1 MKKMLGAALSVVMTM
16 TALPALA
23 QTVCSNASVAGVWFG
38 GDGFSSCR
46 LTVQANGRF
55 AALCRNEFDDDGDQS
70 IFRGALN
77 MQSDCRFRAVARSG
91 DDPSIIRYIGRA
103 WGGGQGDE
111 TRPIAF
117 NIATNPLASS
127 PVHQTLSF
135 FRNN

>member
-1 MKKMLGAALSVVMTM
+1 MKKMLGAALSVAMTL

-23 QTVCSNASVAGVWFG
+23 QTVCSNANMAGVWFG

-46 LTVQANGRF
+46 MTVQANGRF
-55 AALCRNEFDDDGDQS
+55 AALCRDEFDDDADQF
-70 IFRGALN
+70 IVRGALN
-77 MQSDCRFRAVARSG
+77 MQSDCRFRMAARSD
-91 DDPSIIRYIGRA
+91 DDPSIIRFIGRA